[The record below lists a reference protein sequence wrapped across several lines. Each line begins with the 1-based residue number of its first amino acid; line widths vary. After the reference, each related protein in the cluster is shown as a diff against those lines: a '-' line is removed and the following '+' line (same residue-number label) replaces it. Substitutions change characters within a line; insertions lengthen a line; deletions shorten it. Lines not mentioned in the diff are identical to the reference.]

1 MPRPRL
7 ALPGADALRGD
18 AARSTARSSARAL
31 ACLLLGLAAAAPS
44 PRSAAAQAPARTLSA
59 VVSLGRP
66 AVTGRSA
73 SGAELSV
80 ELRGADQTVKGSATG
95 NALPLIGFYTLG
107 LTDADGNAVPVGA
120 GDRIRVA
127 DAAGPAIEAVVPA
140 LRLAADAATDAV
152 TGTAPPGAAI
162 SVTVSSG
169 LGFDAQARGA
179 VADAAGSFAVSFAG
193 SYDIAEGS
201 NLRLDVPAAPFT
213 FRLELPLSAQLALRL
228 YDAAVSGVGPN
239 GAVVE
244 AELTRGGRNLAR
256 GGGGG
261 AFFGIFGFNL
271 LSAAGEDAPL
281 QPGDLLT
288 LRFVGL
294 SAYDYKVPELD
305 AQADAAAD
313 TVSGRAPAGA
323 EVQVTAGAGGGAST
337 LRVVADAG
345 GRYVATFAGQADLL
359 PGSAGQVQLVQRQPG
374 LTVTLSRAWALTRVE
389 ALLGSATVSGITA
402 PDAPATLI
410 LRSAGGTEKGRAAFA
425 AAAGNGAFQVDLADL
440 LDRPA
445 LILPSDRLSFRRG
458 AESFELT
465 IPNLTAEVDIGQD
478 RVSGQAPAGAALAV
492 SARVLFNTQ
501 TLAATADAAGRYL
514 ADFRGR
520 LDIVGGS
527 RVDVVYSYPEGHR
540 VRLVEAASSI
550 RVWPELGRV
559 DGTVPGGTELTVV
572 ALDALGLPVAS
583 AAGMASVL
591 GRYDLTLVTPKGE
604 RHLPRAGETI
614 ELRFEGLKRTMT
626 VPPLGIDWDT
636 AAETVSGETTPD
648 GTVTVVAQPPE
659 GQGNGAVTRAVAV
672 PPSAFYRA
680 AFAPDADLRAG
691 SRLQVTYTYPNGN
704 RSRIDRAIPWLNVM
718 VGGDAVNGLALPR
731 AAVEANLTRGAAAL
745 GRATAQAEVDQR
757 FSLRLAD
764 EAGRPAILAAGQ
776 TLSLRFGRS
785 LAVAV
790 GPLSA
795 RLEQAADK
803 NWSLTGTGPLS
814 RTLALRFEG
823 GGGARTVTV
832 LTDPATGAW
841 RRALPAGVTAGPG
854 LRAEAG
860 YLDAE
865 GHRFYSLDLLTRLTA
880 YLGTEQAG
888 VEASP
893 LAAARLRLE
902 PAAGGAALATAAAV
916 LDSAGQLRA
925 GLRGAAPRIIAGQQ
939 LAVELELLDGGAAR
953 TARMTVADLSMALD
967 TVGSRITGKVPTP
980 AGFQDRLVTLRVSP
994 RDGSATRNYT
1004 ALADDQGVFSFNTA
1018 NPGFLAPPGIPLA
1031 AVGLVELIH
1040 TGADGHRTIL
1050 AGVPRIAVFLPRLA
1064 KKQ

>member
-1 MPRPRL
+1 MPRPRP
-7 ALPGADALRGD
+7 ALDGA
-18 AARSTARSSARAL
+18 AARRSAARAL
-31 ACLLLGLAAAAPS
+31 ACLLLGLAAVAPS
-44 PRSAAAQAPARTLSA
+44 PRAASAQAPARPLSA

-66 AVTGRSA
+66 AITGRAA
-73 SGAELSV
+73 SGAELSA
-80 ELRGADQTVKGSATG
+80 ELRGAGQTVKGSAGG
-95 NALPLIGFYTLG
+95 NALPLIGFYNLA
-107 LTDADGNAVPVGA
+107 LADADGNPVPVAA

-127 DAAGPAIEAVVPA
+127 DAAGPAIEALVPA

-152 TGTAPPGAAI
+152 TGTAPAGAAI

-169 LGFDAQARGA
+169 LGFDAVARGA
-179 VADAAGSFAVSFAG
+179 VADASGAFAVSFAG
-193 SYDIAEGS
+193 GYDIAEGS
-201 NLRLDVPAAPFT
+201 NLRLDYPADPFT
-213 FRLELPLSAQLALRL
+213 FRLELPLSSQLNLRL
-228 YDAAVSGVGPN
+228 YDAAVSGAGPN

-244 AELTRGGRNLAR
+244 AELVRGARTLAR
-256 GGGGG
+256 GGGSG

-271 LSAAGEDAPL
+271 LSAAGDPVPL
-281 QPGDLLT
+281 QPGDRVKLN
-288 LRFVGL
+288 FVGL
-294 SAYDYKVPELD
+294 SSYDYPVPQLD
-305 AQADAAAD
+305 AQADAATD
-313 TVSGRAPAGA
+313 TVSGQAPAGA
-323 EVQVTAGAGGGAST
+323 EVQVSAGAGGGAVT
-337 LRVVADAG
+337 LRVVADAA
-345 GRYVATFAGQADLL
+345 GRYQASFAGQVDLA
-359 PGSAGQVQLVQRQPG
+359 PGSSGQVQLVQRQPG
-374 LTVTLSRAWALTRVE
+374 LTVTLSRGWALTRVE
-389 ALLGSATVSGITA
+389 ALLGAATVSGVTA
-402 PDAPATLI
+402 PDAPVILI
-410 LRSAGGTEKGRAAFA
+410 LRGAGGTEKGRAAVAA
-425 AAAGNGAFQVDLADL
+425 AAAGGFTADLADPL
-440 LDRPA
+440 NRPA
-445 LILPSDRLSFRRG
+445 LILPGDRLSFKRG

-465 IPNLTAEVDIGQD
+465 IPTLTAELDIGQD
-478 RVSGQAPAGAALAV
+478 RVSGQAPAGATLAV

-501 TLAATADAAGRYL
+501 TLAATVDGAGRYL

-527 RVDVVYSYPEGHR
+527 RVDVLYSYPEGHR

-559 DGTVPGGTELTVV
+559 DGSVPGGTELTVV

-583 AAGMASVL
+583 ASGASSVL
-591 GRYDLTLVTPKGE
+591 GRYDLTLTTPKGE
-604 RHLPRAGETI
+604 LHLPRAGETI
-614 ELRFEGLKRTMT
+614 ELRFEGLKRSMT

-636 AAETVSGETTPD
+636 ATETVSGETTPD

-659 GQGNGAVTRAVAV
+659 GQGNGAVTRAVTV
-672 PPSAFYRA
+672 PASAFYQA
-680 AFAPDADLRAG
+680 AFSPDANLRAG

-704 RSRIDRAIPWLNVM
+704 RARIDRAIPWLNVM
-718 VGGDAVNGLALPR
+718 VGGDAVDGLALPR
-731 AAVEANLTRGAAAL
+731 AAVQANLERAGAAVGQA
-745 GRATAQAEVDQR
+745 RTTAAVDQR
-757 FSLRLAD
+757 FNLRLAD

-776 TLSLRFGRS
+776 SLSLRFGRS
-785 LAVAV
+785 LAVPV

-803 NWSLTGTGPLS
+803 SWSLAGTGPLS
-814 RTLALRFEG
+814 RTLSVRFEG
-823 GGGARTVTV
+823 AGGARTVTV
-832 LTDPATGAW
+832 LTDQATGAW

-854 LRAEAG
+854 LRAEASH
-860 YLDAE
+860 LDAE

-888 VEASP
+888 VEGSP
-893 LAAARLRLE
+893 LAAARLSLE
-902 PAAGGAALATAAAV
+902 PAAGGAALATATAV

-939 LAVELELLDGGAAR
+939 LAVELEPLDGGAAR

-967 TVGSRITGKVPTP
+967 TVGSRVNGKVPTP

-1004 ALADDQGVFSFNTA
+1004 ALADDQGAFSFNTA

>member
-193 SYDIAEGS
+193 GYDIAEGS

-572 ALDALGLPVAS
+572 ALDTLGLPVAS

-680 AFAPDADLRAG
+680 DFAPDADLRAG
-691 SRLQVTYTYPNGN
+691 SRLQVTYTYPNG
-704 RSRIDRAIPWLNVM
+704 RPGPGHGPGRGGPALQPEAGRRGRPAGHPGRGTDPQPALRAQP
-718 VGGDAVNGLALPR
+718 GGGC
-731 AAVEANLTRGAAAL
+731 GAAL
-745 GRATAQAEVDQR
+745 GAAGAGGRQELVAHRHGPAQPHPRPALRGRRRRAHGDGADGPGHGRLAPRLAGGRDGRSGPAGRGRLPGRRRAPLLQPGPAHPPDGLPRHGAGRRGSEPIGGRATPPG
-757 FSLRLAD
+757 
-764 EAGRPAILAAGQ
+764 AGR
-776 TLSLRFGRS
+776 RRR
-785 LAVAV
+785 
-790 GPLSA
+790 GP
-795 RLEQAADK
+795 
-803 NWSLTGTGPLS
+803 GH
-814 RTLALRFEG
+814 G
-823 GGGARTVTV
+823 GGGAG
-832 LTDPATGAW
+832 LSGPAARRPARRSAAYH
-841 RRALPAGVTAGPG
+841 RRATAG
-854 LRAEAG
+854 
-860 YLDAE
+860 
-865 GHRFYSLDLLTRLTA
+865 
-880 YLGTEQAG
+880 
-888 VEASP
+888 
-893 LAAARLRLE
+893 
-902 PAAGGAALATAAAV
+902 GGAGAL
-916 LDSAGQLRA
+916 GRR
-925 GLRGAAPRIIAGQQ
+925 RGPDGAD
-939 LAVELELLDGGAAR
+939 DGGR
-953 TARMTVADLSMALD
+953 PEHGPGHGGQPHHR
-967 TVGSRITGKVPTP
+967 
-980 AGFQDRLVTLRVSP
+980 
-994 RDGSATRNYT
+994 
-1004 ALADDQGVFSFNTA
+1004 QGA
-1018 NPGFLAPPGIPLA
+1018 HPGGLPGPPGHPPGQPPGRL
-1031 AVGLVELIH
+1031 
-1040 TGADGHRTIL
+1040 GHPQL
-1050 AGVPRIAVFLPRLA
+1050 HGPG
-1064 KKQ
+1064 